1 LESFELSQRLCSGA
15 KHRWEPSAASPLC
28 TRAVAASELDVLVTH
43 LAIERAGNY
52 DLIGRLV
59 VHDGLVLLQ
68 ASRHGHVECV
78 SRVLLHYS
86 WPEPLPRSL
95 ALFLA

>member
-1 LESFELSQRLCSGA
+1 M
-15 KHRWEPSAASPLC
+15 
-28 TRAVAASELDVLVTH
+28 
-43 LAIERAGNY
+43 ERAGNY

-59 VHDGLVLLQ
+59 VHDGLVLIQ